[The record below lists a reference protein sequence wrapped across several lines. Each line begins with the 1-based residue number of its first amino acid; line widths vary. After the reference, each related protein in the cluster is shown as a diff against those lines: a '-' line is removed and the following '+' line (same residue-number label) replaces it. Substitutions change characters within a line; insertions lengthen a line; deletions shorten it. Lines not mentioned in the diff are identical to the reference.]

1 MRIDHLSKPKAKTPP
16 PSTPTASRDGTTGG
30 VAPHSKVKLPKLTI
44 QPFGGDL
51 TNWTTFWDSYKAAIH
66 DNGSLSEIE
75 KFNYLRSLLQGPALD
90 AVSGLTLTAANYEEA
105 ISVLQKRF
113 GNKQQI
119 VARHMDIL
127 LNVEPVTSNYDLSRL
142 RKLYD
147 AVESQVRGLK
157 SLGVSSDKYG
167 SILASVLLSKLP
179 QELRLIISRELGS
192 GDWEL
197 DRIMELLENEVQAR
211 ERASGSAATP
221 PVPRRNQKTPS
232 TAATLLAGGSEARV
246 SCYYCGQSH
255 YSTACTVVMSREE
268 RKRILRGSGRCF
280 VCLRK
285 GHMVRNCRSKFKC
298 NNCNGRHHSSLCQKS
313 TAEGATSMVN
323 EQPMPTVT
331 QPVTQPGMN
340 PAASEFNP
348 TKTTSTILTHTNQSV
363 LLQTAQASVFN
374 PDDSQRV
381 RIVFDSG
388 SQRSYITES
397 LKLELNLTARG
408 EQSMSIMTFG
418 SSDANA
424 RLCDIVHVGLK
435 LLGGGTMLLSLYA
448 VPLICEPF
456 SCQPVTVCQMNYQ
469 HLADLPLADPSDGQE
484 HLEISILIGCDQYWS
499 LITGE
504 TRRGVNGPVAIQSNL
519 GWVLSGPVGFTCP
532 DQSRSTLITHSM
544 HVDTLLLQDAQLLDD
559 RLKSFWNLESF
570 GIASSEHTVLDE
582 FQDKFTGGRY
592 KVSLPWKDPHPP
604 LPDNHQLTRRRLRGL
619 LERL

>member
-1 MRIDHLSKPKAKTPP
+1 MTEELTKKKRVLAGHRASATRMIGKQLVAESPNAVKLSQHELSLKEKLETLGQLDAEILDLVEEESIAEEIEQSDEFKERIYSVLVRIDHLSKPKAKTPP

-66 DNGSLSEIE
+66 NGSLSEIE

-90 AVSGLTLTAANYEEA
+90 AVSGLTLTAANYEES

-113 GNKQQI
+113 GDKQQI

-197 DRIMELLENEVQAR
+197 MELLENEVQAR

-221 PVPRRNQKTPS
+221 PVPRRNQQTPS

-280 VCLRK
+280 VCPRK

-298 NNCNGRHHSSLCQKS
+298 NNCNGQKS
-313 TAEGATSMVN
+313 AAEGATSMVN

-331 QPVTQPGMN
+331 QPVTQPGIN

-374 PDDSQRV
+374 PDDSQRAKRV

-388 SQRSYITES
+388 SQRSYITEG

-408 EQSMSIMTFG
+408 EHVYY
-418 SSDANA
+418 
-424 RLCDIVHVGLK
+424 DI
-435 LLGGGTMLLSLYA
+435 
-448 VPLICEPF
+448 
-456 SCQPVTVCQMNYQ
+456 
-469 HLADLPLADPSDGQE
+469 
-484 HLEISILIGCDQYWS
+484 
-499 LITGE
+499 
-504 TRRGVNGPVAIQSNL
+504 
-519 GWVLSGPVGFTCP
+519 WV
-532 DQSRSTLITHSM
+532 
-544 HVDTLLLQDAQLLDD
+544 
-559 RLKSFWNLESF
+559 K
-570 GIASSEHTVLDE
+570 
-582 FQDKFTGGRY
+582 
-592 KVSLPWKDPHPP
+592 
-604 LPDNHQLTRRRLRGL
+604 
-619 LERL
+619 